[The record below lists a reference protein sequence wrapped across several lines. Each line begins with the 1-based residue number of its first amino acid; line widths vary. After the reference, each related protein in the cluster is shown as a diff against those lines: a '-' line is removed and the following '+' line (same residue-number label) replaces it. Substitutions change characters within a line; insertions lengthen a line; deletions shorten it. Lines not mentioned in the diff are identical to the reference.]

1 MQKIMDFLR
10 IKEWFTSK
18 CSLMIG
24 IFLYCYMKNTHK
36 ITGEFWLQLIA
47 FVVFISSFLA
57 FGYVIND
64 FCDREIDIMAG
75 KKKIIA
81 TFPKWICIA
90 ILVIMVVIAAAPVL
104 IVGHGKLKLVIA
116 VFITILAGM
125 TYSAPPARF
134 KEKGVWGLIV
144 SSVAQR
150 CLPLWVLYELL
161 VISLSD
167 LALWEILSFFIGLRY
182 ILVHQRIDAQ
192 NDLKTGTVTFATRHI
207 GMVGVGIY
215 LSFFVEVTC
224 LLLLFRPWNHVAA
237 FCGMIVLI
245 LYVLW
250 QMGIVR
256 KKFGENIFMTF
267 SCVPLEDFYN
277 FIVPVIYMF
286 KLAGYTKA
294 GIILIVVFIIVMWKF
309 QWEKWKLMFGG
320 LR

>member
-64 FCDREIDIMAG
+64 FCDREIDILAG

-81 TFPKWICIA
+81 TFPNWICIA

-116 VFITILAGM
+116 VFITIFAGM

-150 CLPLWVLYELL
+150 CLPLWVLYELI
-161 VISLSD
+161 VVSLSD
-167 LALWEILSFFIGLRY
+167 LVLWEILSFF
-182 ILVHQRIDAQ
+182 
-192 NDLKTGTVTFATRHI
+192 
-207 GMVGVGIY
+207 
-215 LSFFVEVTC
+215 
-224 LLLLFRPWNHVAA
+224 
-237 FCGMIVLI
+237 
-245 LYVLW
+245 
-250 QMGIVR
+250 
-256 KKFGENIFMTF
+256 
-267 SCVPLEDFYN
+267 
-277 FIVPVIYMF
+277 
-286 KLAGYTKA
+286 
-294 GIILIVVFIIVMWKF
+294 
-309 QWEKWKLMFGG
+309 
-320 LR
+320 

>member
-1 MQKIMDFLR
+1 M
-10 IKEWFTSK
+10 
-18 CSLMIG
+18 G
-24 IFLYCYMKNTHK
+24 N
-36 ITGEFWLQLIA
+36 
-47 FVVFISSFLA
+47 FV
-57 FGYVIND
+57 
-64 FCDREIDIMAG
+64 
-75 KKKIIA
+75 
-81 TFPKWICIA
+81 
-90 ILVIMVVIAAAPVL
+90 
-104 IVGHGKLKLVIA
+104 
-116 VFITILAGM
+116 
-125 TYSAPPARF
+125 
-134 KEKGVWGLIV
+134 
-144 SSVAQR
+144 
-150 CLPLWVLYELL
+150 
-161 VISLSD
+161 
-167 LALWEILSFFIGLRY
+167 FF
-182 ILVHQRIDAQ
+182 
-192 NDLKTGTVTFATRHI
+192 LKTGTVTFATRHI